1 MNEHEN
7 EKNQDEESCSKKV
20 QPTRKIE
27 AVAESGSVELVA
39 VEDKVRQ
46 HVEYVTNSAQKPQG
60 FPMDEGDG
68 AQSEELED
76 EGSAEE
82 EWFRC
87 PPQTTGSKQSEPC
100 LQDGENVEESSLF
113 ESSEKKFKKEGN

>member
-27 AVAESGSVELVA
+27 AVAESGSMELVA

-68 AQSEELED
+68 AKSEELED
-76 EGSAEE
+76 EGSTEE

-113 ESSEKKFKKEGN
+113 ESSEKKR

>member
-1 MNEHEN
+1 
-7 EKNQDEESCSKKV
+7 
-20 QPTRKIE
+20 
-27 AVAESGSVELVA
+27 
-39 VEDKVRQ
+39 
-46 HVEYVTNSAQKPQG
+46 
-60 FPMDEGDG
+60 MDEGDG

-100 LQDGENVEESSLF
+100 LQDGENVEESFLF
-113 ESSEKKFKKEGN
+113 ESSEKKKIRRDLTPSLTSLRESEF